1 MPEAVGA
8 AAQLERIFYILP
20 RAAREGGAT
29 LEALSNSLGV
39 GADVL
44 LKDLTQVTHR
54 AFYHPAGSEDL
65 FLEIE
70 GDRVS
75 LLTPGAFDRPVR
87 LSMPEAVCLG
97 LALRGRLAGRWGNP
111 TGAEME
117 PATLRF
123 LKCLETTLSTIP
135 TEDVLARIEA
145 ADLRPDPAGIREILS
160 LALEGR
166 EECRIQYLK
175 LGDQAP
181 EDRTVKPYAMVH
193 GEGCW
198 YLLAHCPLSGEVRT
212 FRLDRVLDAQPTGE
226 RFPAPENFNPETHI
240 QGGRVFR
247 ADQEMDV
254 KVRYSPDVARW
265 IAEKEAAE
273 PSADGSL
280 TVTYQ
285 VADPHWIV
293 RHVLQYGPDTE
304 VLEPEEVRK
313 WVRGVVEAM
322 EVADARHTG
331 LHES

>member
-20 RAAREGGAT
+20 KAAQEGGAT
-29 LEALSNSLGV
+29 LEELSQSLGV
-39 GADVL
+39 GADVV
-44 LKDLTQVTHR
+44 LKDLTQVTAR
-54 AFYHPAGSEDL
+54 AYYQPAGGDDL
-65 FLEIE
+65 LLEIE
-70 GDRVS
+70 WGRVS
-75 LLTPGAFDRPVR
+75 LLTPFAFNRPVR

-97 LALRGRLAGRWGNP
+97 LALRGRLAGRWGNT
-111 TGAEME
+111 TGADVG
-117 PATLRF
+117 PASLRF

-135 TEDVLARIEA
+135 TEDVMVCIEA

-175 LGDQAP
+175 LGDDAP
-181 EDRTVKPYAMVH
+181 EDRTVWPYAMVH
-193 GEGCW
+193 GEGSW
-198 YLLAHCPLSGEVRT
+198 YLLAYCPLSEGVRT
-212 FRLDRVLDAQPTGE
+212 FRMDRVLDASHTGE
-226 RFPAPENFNPETHI
+226 RFPAPEDFDPEAHI

-247 ADQEMDV
+247 ADQKMEV

-273 PSADGSL
+273 PSSDGSL

-293 RHVLQYGPDTE
+293 RHVLHYGPEAE
-304 VLEPEEVRK
+304 VLEPEEVRG
-313 WVRGVVEAM
+313 WVRGVVGSAF
-322 EVADARHTG
+322 R
-331 LHES
+331 